1 MIELDMEKQRRETIR
16 WNLLRALDYARPMG
30 THEGVLL
37 ATIQG
42 LYEDA
47 TQLEIRRQ
55 LDYLE
60 SRQLISIS
68 ERHTGSWRA
77 ELERIGV
84 DIVEY
89 AVPCEAGIAR
99 PKK

>member
-1 MIELDMEKQRRETIR
+1 MVDLDMEKLRRETIR
-16 WNLLRALDYARPMG
+16 WNLLRALDYARPLG

-42 LYEDA
+42 LYVDA

-60 SRQLISIS
+60 SRQLITIS
-68 ERHTGSWRA
+68 DRHTGSWKA
-77 ELERIGV
+77 ELERYGV

-89 AVPCEAGIAR
+89 AVPCEPGIAR
-99 PKK
+99 PQK

>member
-1 MIELDMEKQRRETIR
+1 MVDLDMEKLRRETIR
-16 WNLLRALDYARPMG
+16 WNLLRALDYARPVG

-42 LYEDA
+42 LYEDT
-47 TQLEIRRQ
+47 TQLEIRRA

-60 SRQLISIS
+60 DRELITIS

-77 ELERIGV
+77 ELGRYGV